1 MKFKFAPKGD
11 YLPQQIITIN
21 GVEWMVESVSHTRR
35 SLFASTPFRGYK
47 DMPKFERIQAI
58 LTDESS
64 IAEVVAMP
72 TCKYCARDLDDDQ
85 NQGVCDSDDCLRFDE
100 PSIEGITR

>member
-35 SLFASTPFRGYK
+35 SLFASTPFMGYK
-47 DMPKFERIQAI
+47 DMPKFERIQVI
-58 LTDESS
+58 LADEPS
-64 IAEVVAMP
+64 IAEAVAMP

-85 NQGVCDSDDCLRFDE
+85 DVCDSDDCLRFDE